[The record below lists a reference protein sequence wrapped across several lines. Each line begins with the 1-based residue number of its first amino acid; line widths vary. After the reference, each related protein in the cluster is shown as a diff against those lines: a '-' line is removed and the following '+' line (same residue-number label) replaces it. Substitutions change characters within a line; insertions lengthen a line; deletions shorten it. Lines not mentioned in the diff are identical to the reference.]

1 METLLRFLRMPS
13 TWKGFTFLLTVF
25 GISLSPEQKEAI
37 GLAGIAVVG
46 LIEVFTDED
55 KRPRNINLKLPPVE
69 LVAKSECV
77 FDERGFNKQDR
88 LEEHD
93 SDDVRV
99 GDNGIVRRRVYIPEM
114 HSENY
119 PANHNERADE
129 PGFNG

>member
-37 GLAGIAVVG
+37 GLAGIAIVG

-55 KRPRNINLKLPPVE
+55 KRPRNINLQLPPADPIE
-69 LVAKSECV
+69 KPESV

-88 LEEHD
+88 LALRDPRSRGAVLTDLH
-93 SDDVRV
+93 SKLR
-99 GDNGIVRRRVYIPEM
+99 IPEM

-119 PANHNERADE
+119 PENHNERKDQQ
-129 PGFNG
+129 GFNG